1 MSELKKAK
9 IIVKNYDAQNSS
21 EIDALYTR
29 VRVEDEQGKAF
40 YYKQVV
46 VPTYLRRHGALVT
59 DSPRTWY
66 YKHSSKKSII
76 IVAVEKSDGKVEYD
90 FDDLR
95 IIARSTLLK
104 GILMSVA
111 AIPMGV
117 IAATA
122 TFGLGLILIPMAFWY
137 SYRNIF
143 KLPGLLS
150 RKKLVGEFAA
160 YGVTV
165 K

>member
-9 IIVKNYDAQNSS
+9 IIVKNYDVQNLG
-21 EIDALYTR
+21 DTDGLYTR
-29 VRVEDEQGKAF
+29 VRIENEEGATSYFKE
-40 YYKQVV
+40 VV
-46 VPTYLRRHGALVT
+46 IPKYLTRHGALAT
-59 DSPRTWY
+59 DAPRIWY
-66 YKHSSKKSII
+66 YKHSAKKSII
-76 IVAVEKSDGKVEYD
+76 VVAVEKADGKVEYD

-95 IIARSTLLK
+95 IIARSTVLK
-104 GILMSVA
+104 GILISVA

-122 TFGLGLILIPMAFWY
+122 TFGLGLVLIPMAFWY

-165 K
+165 R